1 MSVVVPIVLV
11 FTSVLFIVLLAI
23 VSVFILI
30 ALVGGVVRD
39 APHVPIV
46 LCLFLVLVGLAIL
59 VINPKE
65 KNNNFMDLS
74 PFVLQEIFHHIVL
87 VLIFVSV
94 VVPIV
99 LFLRFLVLILVLVL
113 LLS

>member
-46 LCLFLVLVGLAIL
+46 LCLFLVLVGLTILVLAIL

-65 KNNNFMDLS
+65 KMCLWLS
-74 PFVLQEIFHHIVL
+74 
-87 VLIFVSV
+87 
-94 VVPIV
+94 
-99 LFLRFLVLILVLVL
+99 R
-113 LLS
+113 LS